1 MSPEKHL
8 LDWQTSQTIA
18 ESIAPTLGQLYRQKG
33 VEVILFGKTL
43 VNATTIDIIKAHRPG
58 RRAPGLEEVLRL
70 QRNDDVAGDGLP
82 DGDRHVAAEVGA
94 DFDRAAVRDR
104 RRGLAVGIGGVGV
117 LLEDLDLGV

>member
-43 VNATTIDIIKAHRPG
+43 VNATTIDM
-58 RRAPGLEEVLRL
+58 L
-70 QRNDDVAGDGLP
+70 VALP
-82 DGDRHVAAEVGA
+82 MHSGKIAKTLTGWMIFYKLH
-94 DFDRAAVRDR
+94 
-104 RRGLAVGIGGVGV
+104 L
-117 LLEDLDLGV
+117 